1 MFIFPGAKPGVRC
14 GHHKEDG
21 MVNVKN
27 KVCEY
32 DGCTTLPSFNFP
44 GATSG
49 VRFGH
54 HKEDGMVN
62 PRRAAKR

>member
-1 MFIFPGAKPGVRC
+1 
-14 GHHKEDG
+14 
-21 MVNVKN
+21 MVNVID